1 MHRIIFRKLSN
12 ISRIDKKTV
21 TASFSS
27 FSNEV
32 ITALGPVEGGSYL
45 DLTFGAGHH
54 SKLLLETC
62 DCKVL
67 GLDCDPEV
75 NSVLENVKSAYPT
88 KFYPYIGTF
97 SELPNIFD
105 TDFFPPLPL
114 SGIILDLGVSEFQ
127 MENNLRGFNLDKN
140 GLLDL
145 RMDPSTDITAGK
157 ILQHA
162 DKDSL
167 ARMFRIY
174 GGVKKAKQVAADV
187 VESRYLLKKM
197 NTTEDLKNVLK
208 TSHDNMEYFETET
221 EGSDDEVGKNC
232 VKVYEALRRFVND
245 EVNQI
250 EFAITFAERVL
261 EPGATLVVVTRS
273 DIEERLL
280 QKLVFKEIQQ
290 SNPDHPVKDP
300 FIWTV
305 EETQYLGQENQTL
318 HVLRKVK

>member
-1 MHRIIFRKLSN
+1 MNRIILRKLFN
-12 ISRIDKKTV
+12 LSRNDKKTA

-32 ITALGPVEGGSYL
+32 ITALGPIEGGSYL
-45 DLTFGAGHH
+45 DLTFGTGNH
-54 SKLLLETC
+54 SRLLLETC

-67 GLDCDPEV
+67 GLDRDPGV
-75 NSVLENVKSAYPT
+75 HSLLENVKSAYPT
-88 KFYPYIGTF
+88 RFFPHIGTF
-97 SELPNIFD
+97 SELPYIFD

-114 SGIILDLGVSEFQ
+114 SGIILDLGVSELQ
-127 MENNLRGFNLDKN
+127 LENNLRGFNLDKN

-167 ARMFRIY
+167 ARIFRIY
-174 GGVKKAKQVAADV
+174 GGVKKAKQVAADI

-197 NTTEDLKNVLK
+197 NTTEDLKNILK
-208 TSHDNMEYFETET
+208 TSHDNMAYFET

-245 EVNQI
+245 EMNQI

-261 EPGATLVVVTRS
+261 GPGATLVVLTRS

-280 QKLVFKEIQQ
+280 QKIVFKEIQQ